1 MIRLSLIPQLDP
13 LILHN
18 TRLVYVCV
26 HFVQEESFP
35 PCIKFIINHHIWWVC
50 SVLQFPWG
58 ESRGNIDHIHSR
70 TPLSINFRYLTIF
83 THSLICDSSSS
94 CLLPL
99 IAPPTQPNILLH
111 LFTEADNEPHW
122 AVMGFHGV
130 SRGFSAHSTFM
141 LFFVVVSRGG
151 DFPTISWT
159 SNQVGNHFQFQFL
172 NILPFKIFFEWA
184 GMNIACALIWIQ

>member
-70 TPLSINFRYLTIF
+70 TPLSINFRYLYLFLPHHFHTL
-83 THSLICDSSSS
+83 THLWLLVILSPTSYCTPHPAQHPSPSPRQIMSPTEQWWVSMAFPEGFLLIRHSCFSLSSFLEEEISPPSVGHPIKLEIISS
-94 CLLPL
+94 
-99 IAPPTQPNILLH
+99 
-111 LFTEADNEPHW
+111 
-122 AVMGFHGV
+122 
-130 SRGFSAHSTFM
+130 FSF
-141 LFFVVVSRGG
+141 
-151 DFPTISWT
+151 
-159 SNQVGNHFQFQFL
+159 
-172 NILPFKIFFEWA
+172 
-184 GMNIACALIWIQ
+184 